1 NRYPPA
7 AAFICLLAI
16 PAYGE
21 SVDVKYRGPV
31 DLAPFTCTEVAR
43 SSFVHRV
50 CYDRANAY
58 MLIKLRGTYY
68 HYCEIDAPTVARL
81 LSADSIGRFYNANIK
96 GDGWDGPFDCRTRR
110 VPAR

>member
-1 NRYPPA
+1 M
-7 AAFICLLAI
+7 
-16 PAYGE
+16 
-21 SVDVKYRGPV
+21 
-31 DLAPFTCTEVAR
+31 AR

-96 GDGWDGPFDCRTRR
+96 GDGRDGPFDCRTRR
-110 VPAR
+110 VPPR

>member
-1 NRYPPA
+1 MALTAIHVSSPTQLLKCA
-7 AAFICLLAI
+7 ACNTAI
-16 PAYGE
+16 HAGCGPE
-21 SVDVKYRGPV
+21 S
-31 DLAPFTCTEVAR
+31 
-43 SSFVHRV
+43 SV

-58 MLIKLRGTYY
+58 MLSKLRGTYY
-68 HYCEIDAPTVARL
+68 HYGEIDAATVAQL